1 MKKFFISL
9 LLVGVALVIQG
20 AERTPTAK
28 ISAAL
33 AVIQHPAGAKSPWD
47 TEKSLQE
54 LYAEKTLT
62 VYGYAHGGFAI
73 IANDDAFE
81 AVIGYSSGKFN
92 LEDNGGL
99 AWFVRTAAKSMAEVL
114 AQGGIRKAPVIPE
127 GNFKQAVTPLLRSTW
142 NQDSPYN
149 LQCPTTAD
157 GKAYPTGCVATALSQ
172 IMYYHRYPE
181 HGKGSHQYSFT
192 PTTGD
197 GRILS
202 ADFGA
207 TTYDWNNMLDNYVRG
222 NYTTAQANAIS
233 TLMLHCGVAVDMQYT
248 PSGSGTYSSKA
259 RTGMI
264 DYFTYNEN
272 VNLLNRAF
280 YSVAEWMKLIYT
292 ELNNNRPVYYT
303 GSDATQGGHAFVLDG
318 YDANGLVHVNWG
330 WGADGGNDYYDI
342 ALLNPTGF
350 QFSEGQD
357 MLIYISPEKIGEYE
371 SHIVAEKALD
381 VRRLSKK
388 MLTVFTQTLF
398 NLSGEAFS
406 GNIAIILDGA
416 GKKQVL
422 KQVTEANVANLYSLG
437 GQLGNVMSLPTQLA
451 DGDYRIYP
459 ASKTDRDRDW
469 RLVRRPEGMASS
481 AILHVRNGD
490 YTVTLDKDAT
500 WATTTDIKYIEVNTR
515 LNNHNIYTIDGKIVG
530 RDLNNL
536 PRGIYIVE
544 GKKMMK

>member
-398 NLSGEAFS
+398 NLSGEVFS

-459 ASKTDRDRDW
+459 ASKTDRDSDW